1 MYSLCIQQLAEL
13 QQEIERLRMENDELK
28 HFMKTAEELQ
38 TELQDLQ
45 QKNEHTQALYEQIR
59 YELQFIKIYSLLT
72 FLLWF

>member
-1 MYSLCIQQLAEL
+1 MFLCIQQLAEL
-13 QQEIERLRMENDELK
+13 QQEIERLRMENDELR

-38 TELQDLQ
+38 AELQDLQ

-59 YELQFIKIYSLLT
+59 YELHAVHKNILLT